1 MFKRNDTKPKKITLI
16 DWVNKTL
23 DQALTR
29 KNIMSRFK
37 GIGIWPL
44 NFKTMDAKIGPGTIY
59 SLQNQAREEEESE
72 QEDGQHEWTKHTTI
86 KNIMN
91 IGSTSEMIIVGLF
104 ENQPKY
110 YVNMLRIPIVINHAS
125 KNMVENLEQPSMDV
139 EFKKS

>member
-1 MFKRNDTKPKKITLI
+1 MDGHGSHVTLEPIEQTKEFGFDLIILPSHTSHALQPLDVACFKLFKTTFRKERDTTMFKRNDTKPKKITLI

-59 SLQNQAREEEESE
+59 SLQN
-72 QEDGQHEWTKHTTI
+72 
-86 KNIMN
+86 
-91 IGSTSEMIIVGLF
+91 
-104 ENQPKY
+104 
-110 YVNMLRIPIVINHAS
+110 
-125 KNMVENLEQPSMDV
+125 
-139 EFKKS
+139 